1 MSPYSIEFAEGWEK
15 CFSKFDT
22 SIKRRLMKKIL
33 QLQYDLPARHL
44 KQGLPF
50 YVIEIGQHRISYV
63 LDERKITKWLH
74 FVGDHK
80 QYEKWLGI

>member
-1 MSPYSIEFAEGWEK
+1 MSPYSIEFADGWEK
-15 CFSKFDT
+15 CFSKFDA
-22 SIKRRLMKKIL
+22 SVKQRLMKKIL

-44 KQGLPF
+44 KKGLPF
-50 YVIEIGQHRISYV
+50 FVLELGQHRICYA
-63 LDERKITKWLH
+63 LDEKHSLKRLH